1 MIPFAPKEYRKHHML
16 SEYLDIE
23 MANVDSNVTEFFKW
37 LDKTAPELSKAAR
50 AIVFPPKTSINPL
63 SIVLSTGAFGL
74 GQDTTADTTAEQSIW
89 DRLSST
95 IEKLLPFYAQYK
107 QQRELIKLN
116 IERAKQ
122 GLPPIEAEQIAPQ
135 VRVGLTSDTQRLLL
149 FGVIGVIGVL
159 LLATRKR

>member
-16 SEYLDIE
+16 SAYQDIE

-50 AIVFPPKTSINPL
+50 ANVFPPKTSINPL
-63 SIVLSTGAFGL
+63 SIVLSTGTFGL
-74 GQDTTADTTAEQSIW
+74 GQDTTAEPSIW
-89 DRLSST
+89 DKLTNT
-95 IEKLLPFYAQYK
+95 IEKLLPVYAQYK

-122 GLPPIEAEQIAPQ
+122 GLAPIEAEQIAPQ

-149 FGVIGVIGVL
+149 FGVLGVL
-159 LLATRKR
+159 GIGLIMSMKRR